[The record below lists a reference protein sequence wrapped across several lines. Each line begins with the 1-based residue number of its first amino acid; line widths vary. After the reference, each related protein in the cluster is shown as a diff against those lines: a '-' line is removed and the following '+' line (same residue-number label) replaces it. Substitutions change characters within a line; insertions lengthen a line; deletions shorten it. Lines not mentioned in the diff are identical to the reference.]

1 MNTILAIVTLVS
13 LGFAVALL
21 IVSRRV
27 TREERRRSDARVEA
41 LRAAAAGN
49 ADGVDPVVVSGHG
62 LFDSAAD
69 PDPSRWRHALLVA
82 VCAALTL
89 VVVIGALSW
98 SQDGRP
104 GAAGGGAA
112 SLELLALRHQRSPDG
127 LSITGLVR
135 NPVAGDQVADVSV
148 VVLGFDRSGA
158 LVTTVAG
165 PIDFRT
171 LAPGEESQFTV
182 SLGEAGA
189 IGRYRVSFRARDM
202 VVPHV
207 DRRGDPIA
215 VARQ

>member
-21 IVSRRV
+21 IASRRV
-27 TREERRRSDARVEA
+27 AREERRRSDARVEA
-41 LRAAAAGN
+41 LRAAAAGD
-49 ADGVDPVVVSGHG
+49 ADRVGPVVVSGHG

-69 PDPSRWRHALLVA
+69 PDPSRWRHALPVA
-82 VCAALTL
+82 VCAALTF
-89 VVVIGALSW
+89 VVAIGALNW
-98 SQDGRP
+98 SLNGP
-104 GAAGGGAA
+104 AGAAGGGAP
-112 SLELLALRHQRSPDG
+112 LELLALRHQRSPDG
-127 LSITGLVR
+127 LSIAGLVR
-135 NPVAGDQVADVSV
+135 NPVVGDQVADVNV

-158 LVTTVAG
+158 LVTSVAG

-171 LAPGEESQFTV
+171 LAPGEESPFTV
-182 SLGEAGA
+182 SLGEAGT